1 MSLPFN
7 NFNVFPG
14 CGTPN
19 PTNYPQ
25 NFHPLG
31 PCSHCSNPY
40 HSLGDCPHW
49 GQCSNFSHEQ
59 MNINFSSSESEF
71 NSNFN
76 TPDWS
81 NHSDFSWQAHATKN
95 FAPQSYGLHYSEY
108 PQSDSSSFS
117 PSSYDYPPKQ
127 SSLEETLKEFM
138 QLTSQS
144 TNPVSQELSLEDT
157 LEAFRQTIN
166 QSIQE
171 IKDVTMVSSK
181 SIQEIKDI
189 AMANTEASAGLEG

>member
-7 NFNVFPG
+7 RFNVSYS
-14 CGTPN
+14 CRTPN

-31 PCSHCSNPY
+31 PCSHCSNSY
-40 HSLGDCPHW
+40 HSLCDCPHW
-49 GQCSNFSHEQ
+49 GQFSNFSHEQ
-59 MNINFSSSESEF
+59 MNINFSSSRSKL

-81 NHSDFSWQAHATKN
+81 NHSDFSWQAHTIKN

-108 PQSDSSSFS
+108 PQSDNPFS
-117 PSSYDYPPKQ
+117 DPSSYDYPSKQ

-138 QLTSQS
+138 ELIGQPTI
-144 TNPVSQELSLEDT
+144 PASQEPSLEDT
-157 LEAFRQTIN
+157 LEAFKQTVN
-166 QSIQE
+166 QPFHE
-171 IKDVTMVSSK
+171 TKDAIV
-181 SIQEIKDI
+181 
-189 AMANTEASAGLEG
+189 ANTEVVARLEG